1 MSQRPGRPGETLP
14 PDELQRFLYACS
26 HERRSPTTQRIIDGA
41 SYGWIH
47 RFIRSN
53 SEDGGGVAVDD
64 NWREPY
70 DADPVQLSEYFKRV
84 AIRLRNTGAFDYA
97 TDLQAHFAI
106 LAEERAMPWP
116 LG

>member
-1 MSQRPGRPGETLP
+1 MSQRPGRPGESLP

-47 RFIRSN
+47 MFIRSN
-53 SEDGGGVAVDD
+53 SEDAGGDMLGDG
-64 NWREPY
+64 WLEPY
-70 DADPVQLSEYFKRV
+70 DADAIQLSEYFKRV

-116 LG
+116 LN